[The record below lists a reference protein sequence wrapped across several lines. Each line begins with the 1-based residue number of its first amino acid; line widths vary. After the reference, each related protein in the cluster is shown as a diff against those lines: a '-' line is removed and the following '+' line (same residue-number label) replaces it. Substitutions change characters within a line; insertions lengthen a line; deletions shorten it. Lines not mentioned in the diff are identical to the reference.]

1 MGSVSVS
8 AVPLETVRKL
18 DRRVRTMWWVA
29 DTLAAVAVTLAALA
43 VDMLFQPMGRPGL
56 LTACIAVASGALAA
70 VLPALRY
77 HRWRYALRPRDLWIQ
92 RGTVWVTVSVIP
104 YRRLQFVDTQQGP
117 LDRIFGLAD
126 LIVYTA
132 ASGTSGRLPG
142 LDAAQAEQ
150 LRERLGDIERDAPG
164 V

>member
-1 MGSVSVS
+1 MGSVSVG
-8 AVPLETVRKL
+8 AIPVETVRKL

-29 DTLAAVAVTLAALA
+29 GALAAVAVTLAALA
-43 VDMLFQPMGRPGL
+43 VDLLLQGRPGL
-56 LTACIAVASGALAA
+56 LTACAAAASGALAA

-92 RGTVWVTVSVIP
+92 RGAIWVTVSVIP
-104 YRRLQFVDTQQGP
+104 YRRLQFVDTRQGP
-117 LDRIFGLAD
+117 LERLFGLAQ

-132 ASGTSGRLPG
+132 APGTSGRLPG

-150 LRERLGDIERDAPG
+150 LRERLGDVERAAPG